1 MHFGALVLLV
11 RVGEE
16 NFLQQRYATA
26 VLAFH
31 RIQWFLEALGNF
43 TKVKVIINVKVNN
56 GVIIT
61 GQSCQG
67 K

>member
-43 TKVKVIINVKVNN
+43 AEIKVIINAKVNDS
-56 GVIIT
+56 IIST
-61 GQSCQG
+61 GQLC
-67 K
+67 